1 MMTVNIQ
8 FSQHTMKASSGSA
21 PAFLGIQKVTELPP
35 LRPQVHP
42 SDSRSVPRGQATQHV
57 RRGPIR
63 RLGHSGL
70 GPGAKAFLNPKREEV
85 ESEPGRKAMLR
96 IQSQQVSTSLLQAS
110 LPAFPMPGVPRRNG
124 SWG

>member
-1 MMTVNIQ
+1 MMTINIQ

-42 SDSRSVPRGQATQHV
+42 SDSRIVPWGQATQHV

-63 RLGHSGL
+63 RLWSL
-70 GPGAKAFLNPKREEV
+70 RPG
-85 ESEPGRKAMLR
+85 
-96 IQSQQVSTSLLQAS
+96 T
-110 LPAFPMPGVPRRNG
+110 G
-124 SWG
+124 S